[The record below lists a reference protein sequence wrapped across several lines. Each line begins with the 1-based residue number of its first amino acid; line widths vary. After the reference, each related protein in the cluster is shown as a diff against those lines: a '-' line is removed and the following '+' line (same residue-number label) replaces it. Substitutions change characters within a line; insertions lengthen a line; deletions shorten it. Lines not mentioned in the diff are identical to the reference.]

1 LAERPEAAGTGQAR
15 RRRWMDRQV
24 GLNRGRI
31 SRRGLANAAVWC
43 GACGDLARH
52 PGRPRST
59 VRLPLR
65 GARHSWPPW
74 PERAQGESLRIA
86 GLSETVRGQKPP
98 QKQRRRRKPV
108 CAVERRRACARVSS
122 LTAPGRMPPV
132 PMGSLPVGLRCGSRS
147 DGSVQR
153 RSAPPGFFRGQGRQ
167 RRRTRVVKPGGCGL
181 LPSPRMRGEGGERQR
196 AG

>member
-1 LAERPEAAGTGQAR
+1 MAERPEAAGTGQAR

-31 SRRGLANAAVWC
+31 SPRGLANAAVWC

-74 PERAQGESLRIA
+74 PERTQGESLRIA
-86 GLSETVRGQKPP
+86 GLSETVRGQKTP

-122 LTAPGRMPPV
+122 ADGTRSHAARAEVSQTLAAADYVLTEASSGAPLPRHFSGGR
-132 PMGSLPVGLRCGSRS
+132 L
-147 DGSVQR
+147 
-153 RSAPPGFFRGQGRQ
+153 PPGPLVRGQGIE
-167 RRRTRVVKPGGCGL
+167 RRRTRVVKPGG
-181 LPSPRMRGEGGERQR
+181 
-196 AG
+196 